1 MQLEFPHDI
10 RYAALKLAIL
20 NTPGGCSNC
29 HVEDAMAY
37 VQFLD
42 QENGE
47 DDYDEKDMP
56 RVPEPKNGSMK
67 PLPSGGNG
75 NG

>member
-42 QENGE
+42 QENG
-47 DDYDEKDMP
+47 DGDYDEMDVP
-56 RVPEPKNGSMK
+56 CVPEPKNGSMK

>member
-42 QENGE
+42 QENG
-47 DDYDEKDMP
+47 DGDYDDGEPRMP
-56 RVPEPKNGSMK
+56 KVPQSGVKN
-67 PLPSGGNG
+67 NG
-75 NG
+75 